1 MKKLKRILLVE
12 DEESLRKM
20 IQLNLE
26 IEGYEVVSTY
36 SGKEGFEYSQ
46 SQYFDLI
53 ILDIMLPD
61 ADGVEICEK
70 IRLSNKTVGI
80 IYISAKNDVTDI
92 VLGLRRGGD
101 DYLVKP
107 FHLEELLVRVDRLV
121 QRTHQA
127 STSEMTEHFVF
138 GENTIYFDRFEAQT
152 KNGIIKLS
160 QKEKQLLKLLIDRK
174 NEVVSRKEI
183 LNVVWEYDVMPST
196 RTIDNFI
203 LSFRKYF
210 EADPGNPVYFKSV
223 RGVGYQFKF
232 DY

>member
-1 MKKLKRILLVE
+1 MSKANRILLVE

-36 SGKEGFEYSQ
+36 SGKEGFELSQ
-46 SQYFDLI
+46 NQHFDLI

-70 IRLSNKTVGI
+70 IRLSNSSIGI
-80 IYISAKNDVTDI
+80 IYISAKNDVADI

-107 FHLEELLVRVDRLV
+107 FHLEELLVRVERLV
-121 QRTHQA
+121 QRTLV
-127 STSEMTEHFVF
+127 TSSSESSDSFSF
-138 GENTIYFDRFEAQT
+138 GGNTIYFDRFEAKT
-152 KNGIIKLS
+152 IHGPIKLS
-160 QKEKQLLKLLIDRK
+160 QKEKLLLKLLVDRK

-210 EADPGNPVYFKSV
+210 EEDPKNPKYFKSI
-223 RGVGYQFKF
+223 RGVGYQFK
-232 DY
+232 Y